1 MLLYNQRDAPV
12 DCKVNEM
19 TSEPLEIDRR
29 LAEAASELGAAVSA
43 RQVKRWREAGLLPTR
58 KKGLGQG
65 LGSAPAE
72 FLPGAEKHAA
82 CLAQALKD
90 RRKLDEACLVCF
102 WRGFSP
108 RERRLKLAYAKQFR
122 LLSDWLEHVSSA
134 SSPQAKTQK
143 AGRILSRRSAGH
155 PAVQAMRARLKSEGK
170 GTPFSRVLSN
180 ALGPLLGIAS
190 PLRRET
196 LLALGAEGL
205 LTPIEDEGPL
215 AEPDDLRLDWLKLSR
230 LAEAVE
236 NSVLTELEQARDAFR
251 FLFSFTIDFASLA
264 ARGYGLKVGRLREF
278 LPNELTCAL
287 LGIPTML
294 IFRALWGKEHLD
306 SRIEELRRLYPQV
319 QAQNRFLDALPSK
332 WHPFAAPNGS
342 IRLAAAPDDERQA
355 LVEFV
360 QEWAA
365 EHPEDVALIT
375 ETQEVNET

>member
-1 MLLYNQRDAPV
+1 M
-12 DCKVNEM
+12 
-19 TSEPLEIDRR
+19 R
-29 LAEAASELGAAVSA
+29 LAEAASESLAPRSQRGRSN
-43 RQVKRWREAGLLPTR
+43 AGERPGSLTYA
-58 KKGLGQG
+58 KKKGWDKGLGWLRRSLVG
-65 LGSAPAE
+65 RGRNTRPACS
-72 FLPGAEKHAA
+72 K
-82 CLAQALKD
+82 ALKD

-108 RERRLKLAYAKQFR
+108 SRAQAQACVRQASSRLF
-122 LLSDWLEHVSSA
+122 SDWLEHVEQRLESSGQDPEGWPYTPVLLGRRPSGA
-134 SSPQAKTQK
+134 SDARAAKV
-143 AGRILSRRSAGH
+143 RRQG
-155 PAVQAMRARLKSEGK
+155 
-170 GTPFSRVLSN
+170 GTPFSRVLSSM
-180 ALGPLLGIAS
+180 LGPSLESRAHSGARRSWLRVPRPSHPDRGRRTARRAGRS
-190 PLRRET
+190 PPRSRC
-196 LLALGAEGL
+196 
-205 LTPIEDEGPL
+205 
-215 AEPDDLRLDWLKLSR
+215 KLSCS
-230 LAEAVE
+230 AEAVE